1 MKKDIYIRDTKTK
14 KHNQCK
20 MLQTLHKSLQMLP
33 VQRSVK
39 FSTGITLLGRFHNPK
54 ISMTMLKN
62 QNKNME
68 KFVAEEIEKQEKAAK
83 KGPSSSPKDPII
95 YDNNRTQIFNR
106 QFMENIGQVMAE
118 IPQLRGHGL
127 CITKVHFVNVYVQSS
142 VTSLLSLQANVVPDF
157 SEVRVF
163 WVSSRTEPEE
173 AAQLLEENVSKI
185 RKYMY
190 NALGIGRMPKIAFV
204 LDNNYLHQQKM
215 DELFARLNT
224 NPDYVNSKDDKKILN
239 VWEEASD
246 SLELESSG
254 EGVDR
259 ESILSMLNSSIEKSK
274 AAHRFQYSEQDFE
287 TVYRE
292 TIHQH
297 GLARKVAVKNNIK
310 KFLTERKKLQ
320 KHQMNTSSN

>member
-1 MKKDIYIRDTKTK
+1 
-14 KHNQCK
+14 
-20 MLQTLHKSLQMLP
+20 
-33 VQRSVK
+33 
-39 FSTGITLLGRFHNPK
+39 
-54 ISMTMLKN
+54 
-62 QNKNME
+62 ME

-127 CITKVHFVNVYVQSS
+127 CITK
-142 VTSLLSLQANVVPDF
+142 ANVVPDF

-259 ESILSMLNSSIEKSK
+259 DSILSMLNISIEKSK

>member
-1 MKKDIYIRDTKTK
+1 
-14 KHNQCK
+14 
-20 MLQTLHKSLQMLP
+20 MLP

-39 FSTGITLLGRFHNPK
+39 FSTSITLLGRFHNPK

-127 CITKVHFVNVYVQSS
+127 CITK
-142 VTSLLSLQANVVPDF
+142 ANVVPDF

-259 ESILSMLNSSIEKSK
+259 DSILSMLNISIEKSK